1 MLRTGLLAMI
11 SMGAIVFAQS
21 EGGKNCCDK
30 CGDSAGKEMACCA
43 KAELS
48 KDEIKARLKAANR
61 DLKLSDAKID
71 KIADAIGS
79 SGGAKHGCCDKM
91 KTAESGSCCE

>member
-61 DLKLSDAKID
+61 DLKPPTRRSTRSRTRLAL
-71 KIADAIGS
+71 
-79 SGGAKHGCCDKM
+79 
-91 KTAESGSCCE
+91 TAARNTDVATR